1 MRISVTQLETFQQCQ
16 VKYDY
21 RHRRHLRPN
30 DAKESA
36 ALSVG
41 RAVADCLEVG
51 LLSESPRAAAIAKA
65 DGDQRVIRCLRVMP
79 DDVWAITGIAEDK
92 LEVPIGKCSECH
104 GDGKEVWPESWEG
117 ELPNCPKCGGSGG
130 RHTLVGKPDL
140 WYVEYDSDQSPQECK
155 DTTCQCHGNPLAVHI
170 VEFKTTGDPKSKA
183 MAKAVGYEDWGEQAT
198 RYAALLWKQYEWL
211 RDIPFYRRHILL
223 SWHEKANLAYP
234 GRRLLVSQ
242 RALEQSLVDMER
254 IADDAERVYEGAP
267 ITQVSVFPIDDPVGP
282 VHHYSATCGWC
293 EFGPI
298 CQANLRS
305 GDTEYVIETAYTERK
320 E

>member
-21 RHRRHLRPN
+21 RHRRHLQPN

-41 RAVADCLEVG
+41 RQVADALEAG
-51 LLSESPRAAAIAKA
+51 LLSDNPRAVAMSKSR
-65 DGDQRVIRCLRVMP
+65 DPRVMRTLAVMP
-79 DDVWAITGIAEDK
+79 DDIWAISGIAEDK
-92 LEVPIGKCSECH
+92 LEV
-104 GDGKEVWPESWEG
+104 DV
-117 ELPNCPKCGGSGG
+117 G

-140 WYVEYDSDQSPQECK
+140 WYVDYDSDHSPRECK
-155 DTTCQCHGNPLAVHI
+155 DTTCQCHGAPLGVHV

-183 MAKAVGYEDWGEQAT
+183 TEKAIRYEDWGEQAT
-198 RYAALLWKQYEWL
+198 RYAALLWQNYEWL
-211 RDIPFYRRHILL
+211 RDVPFYRRHILL

-234 GRRLLVSQ
+234 GRKLLVSG
-242 RALEQSLVDMER
+242 RAIETSLAEMER

-267 ITQVSVFPIDDPVGP
+267 NWGEGDLGYDDPVGP
-282 VHHYSATCGWC
+282 VHHYSAMCGWC

-305 GDTEYVIETAYTERK
+305 GDTEWVIETAYIQKEER
-320 E
+320 